1 MPKYT
6 YTRSSIVEESFTVEA
21 GSQEE
26 ALELVMDE
34 GKGVTIA
41 QRGWIDWA
49 DDEYTLED
57 VEDEVVTFI
66 RSKEPA

>member
-1 MPKYT
+1 MPKYIF
-6 YTRSSIVEESFTVEA
+6 TRSSIVEEEFTVEA
-21 GSQEE
+21 ESQEE
-26 ALELVMDE
+26 ALELIMDE
-34 GKGVTIA
+34 GKGVTIS

-57 VEDEVVTFI
+57 VEDEVVTFL